1 MHTTRRMILTMAGL
15 TPLYSIA
22 GAHRNEAQ
30 SPSPSP
36 LPSQSIPA
44 PATDDTLVISDF
56 SPQEPVLYPG
66 ASWRGFTDQVMGG
79 VSNAEFDSTE
89 IDGRRCARMTGRVTR
104 DNGGGFVQMAL
115 YFNPTAD
122 LSAWNGIEL
131 LVHGNDEDYNMHIRT
146 ADCGW
151 HDQSYRA
158 TFRALPRWQTI
169 RLPWDKFAPNGLT
182 APLDTSRLQRFGL
195 LGWMRDF
202 QADLAVGRVS
212 LYA

>member
-1 MHTTRRMILTMAGL
+1 MQTTRRMILTMAGL

-22 GAHRNEAQ
+22 SGHRNEA
-30 SPSPSP
+30 PA
-36 LPSQSIPA
+36 PSQATSKPVS
-44 PATDDTLVISDF
+44 PATDDTLLISDF

-66 ASWRGFTDQVMGG
+66 ASWRGFTDRVMGG
-79 VSNAEFDSTE
+79 VSNAEFDSAE

-122 LSAWNGIEL
+122 LSDWAGVEL

-158 TFRALPRWQTI
+158 TFRATPRWQTI
-169 RLPWDKFAPNGLT
+169 RLPWAMFEANGLT
-182 APLDTSRLQRFGL
+182 APRDTTGIQRFGL